1 MSQHPEQNT
10 AEQSAAK
17 LNTADRKAAAKE
29 WLRIHGRRAAH
40 LARTAFSL
48 HRTVGPVMFL
58 GVSAAL
64 GLALTLSTL
73 YTSSYAVTVDGEQV
87 GVVADRSVVDSAI
100 QTVERQGSSMLGR
113 RYEVDSAIDYSFALT
128 LKTDITSQED
138 IEQYFYGQLDEA
150 SEYLRKYEV
159 VVDGRSMGVVKDEA
173 ALNTML
179 DELKSAYTN
188 ENTVSA
194 EFVEYVEVN
203 PVYYSGSMF
212 TIEEMRAAL
221 ESNTTGETTYTIKK
235 GDTFN
240 AIAHANDMSVSDL
253 KALNP
258 GVNINKLSIG
268 QVLNVKELIPFLSV
282 KTVEEQTYNQEI
294 ECPVETVE
302 DSTIYKGNSKIITQ
316 GTPGE
321 ALVQAT
327 VTYVN
332 GYEKERQVNSSV
344 TLREP
349 TTTVKAVGTK
359 PRPKTASTGSYS
371 WPIRGRV
378 TSYFGTR
385 KIFGSTSYHSGI
397 DISASYGAA
406 IKAADGGT
414 VTFAGTKG
422 TYGKL
427 IIITH
432 DNGAQTYYAHNS
444 SLLVSSGTKVYKG
457 QQIAKAG
464 STGRSTGVH
473 CHFEIRINGKS
484 VNPLNYLK

>member
-1 MSQHPEQNT
+1 MSQHLDQQP

-17 LNTADRKAAAKE
+17 PNTDRRAAAKE

-40 LARTAFSL
+40 LAHGALSL
-48 HRTVGPVMFL
+48 HRTVTPVMFL

-64 GLALTLSTL
+64 GLALTLTTL

-87 GVVADRSVVDSAI
+87 GVVANRSVVDNAI
-100 QTVERQGSSMLGR
+100 QTVERQGSSMLGY
-113 RYEVDSAIDYSFALT
+113 RYEVDSDIDYDFALT
-128 LKTDITSQED
+128 LKSDIISQED
-138 IEQYFYGQLDEA
+138 VEQYFYGQLDEA
-150 SEYLRKYEV
+150 SENLRKCEV
-159 VVDGRSMGVVKDEA
+159 LVNGRSMGVVKDETT
-173 ALNTML
+173 LNAML
-179 DELKSAYTN
+179 EELKAQYVN

-194 EFVEYVEVN
+194 DFVEHVEIN
-203 PVYYSGSMF
+203 HVYYSGSMM
-212 TIEEMRAAL
+212 TTEEMRAAL
-221 ESNTTGETTYTIKK
+221 ESNTTGETTYEVKK

-240 AIAHANDMSVSDL
+240 AIAHANDMAVSDL

-258 GVNINKLSIG
+258 DVNINKLSIG
-268 QVLNVKELIPFLSV
+268 QVLNVKEIIPFLSV
-282 KTVEEQTYNQEI
+282 RTVEEQTYTQEI

-302 DSTIYKGNSKIITQ
+302 DSSIYKGNSKILTQ
-316 GTPGE
+316 GIPGE
-321 ALVQAT
+321 ALVNAT

-332 GYEKERQVNSSV
+332 GYEKERSVNSSV

-359 PRPKTASTGSYS
+359 PRPKTASTGKYS
-371 WPIRGRV
+371 WPISGRI
-378 TSYFGTR
+378 TSYFGGR
-385 KIFGSTSYHSGI
+385 KIFGSYSYHSGI
-397 DISASYGAA
+397 DISANYGAA

-432 DNGAQTYYAHNS
+432 DNGTQTYYAHNS

-473 CHFEIRINGKS
+473 CHFEIRVNGKS
-484 VNPLNYLK
+484 VNPLNYLP